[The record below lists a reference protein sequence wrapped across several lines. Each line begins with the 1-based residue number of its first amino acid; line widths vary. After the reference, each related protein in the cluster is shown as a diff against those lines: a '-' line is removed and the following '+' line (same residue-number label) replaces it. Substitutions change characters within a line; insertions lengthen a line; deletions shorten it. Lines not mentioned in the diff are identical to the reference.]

1 MGLTSE
7 ARVSKR
13 RINELEVKL
22 KKLQRDLQQLKS
34 EKKKV
39 KQLRKQSKR
48 AMQSAAD
55 CAEVL
60 EYVETCEFHEAVTPP
75 KEEKTQQSEHH
86 CRNKECVPSTYKK
99 GNCDIIEA
107 GVRLIVVCR
116 DCGSRYTLPRQ

>member
-1 MGLTSE
+1 MGLTAE

-13 RINELEVKL
+13 RISELEVQL

-48 AMQSAAD
+48 ALQTAAD
-55 CAEVL
+55 CADVL
-60 EYVETCEFHEAVTPP
+60 EYVETCEYHEVVNPP
-75 KEEKTQQSEHH
+75 KEENQSEHN
-86 CRNKECVPSTYKK
+86 CRNPKCIPSTYKK

-116 DCGSRYTLPRQ
+116 DCGSRYTVPR